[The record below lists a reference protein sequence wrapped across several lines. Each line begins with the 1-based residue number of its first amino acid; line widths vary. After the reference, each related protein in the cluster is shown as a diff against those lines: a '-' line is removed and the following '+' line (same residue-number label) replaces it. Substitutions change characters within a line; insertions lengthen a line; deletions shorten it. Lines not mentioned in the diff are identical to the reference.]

1 MAKFAGFTDENGD
14 FEGQYFAFMSD
25 VAAIVVGSLVGTSPV
40 TAYLESSTGI
50 REGGRTG
57 ITALTVA
64 GCFMVSFFPYWCWW
78 KKYLP

>member
-1 MAKFAGFTDENGD
+1 MARFAGFTDEKGD

-25 VAAIVVGSLVGTSPV
+25 ATSIVVGSLLGTSPV
-40 TAYLESSTGI
+40 TAFIESSTGI

-64 GCFMVSFFPYWCWW
+64 
-78 KKYLP
+78 